1 MGCDTI
7 NPNATQTCVWVFDV
21 AEEIPIVGLDV
32 QVPDRQIL
40 WFEAAGST
48 SPSE

>member
-1 MGCDTI
+1 MICDTI

-32 QVPDRQIL
+32 QVPDRKIL
-40 WFEAAGST
+40 LFEEIEPT
-48 SPSE
+48 SPAE